1 MSRERTE
8 RRGNPP
14 ADPTAERTA
23 DPVPTGDDV
32 VARENLRRGNTP
44 RRYEE
49 DLEVDDRRT
58 PPDDPTLQTQI

>member
-1 MSRERTE
+1 MSSEPTD

-14 ADPTAERTA
+14 ADPTAERTS

-32 VARENLRRGNTP
+32 VARENLRRGDTP

-49 DLEVDDRRT
+49 DLDREDRT
-58 PPDDPTLQTQI
+58 AEDDPTLKTQI